1 MIAEW
6 LGAILE
12 LNAESYRSG
21 LEMGFEALEVEVDR
35 KSLSPFGWNCG
46 RGVLVLERLVEE
58 GLGGVGGGTG

>member
-12 LNAESYRSG
+12 LNAELYKSG
-21 LEMGFEALEVEVDR
+21 LGLEFEALEVEVDR

-58 GLGGVGGGTG
+58 EGLGGVGGTG